1 MASLRAHVK
10 GILEMRVYEP
20 ESTPV
25 DLVEDTVLDAL
36 FTASIASLET
46 REHAKSHGSIH
57 TTDGK
62 DVRAWKNE

>member
-1 MASLRAHVK
+1 
-10 GILEMRVYEP
+10 MRVYEP